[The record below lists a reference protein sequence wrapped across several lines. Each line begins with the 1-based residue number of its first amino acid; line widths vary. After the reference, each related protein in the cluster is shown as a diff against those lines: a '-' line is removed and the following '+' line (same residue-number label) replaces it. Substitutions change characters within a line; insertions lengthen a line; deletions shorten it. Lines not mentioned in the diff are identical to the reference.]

1 MLIAL
6 AGCGAPT
13 PGERLDLDPRA
24 ALCYTATNRVLDL
37 QPLPGGE
44 VWAATEGG
52 LLRFAADG
60 TLLEK
65 LSRSDGLSAHDLKG
79 LALAAD
85 GALWIATGDGVSRL
99 RDGRIDRFTTAEGLN
114 DDRCHGVAVGP
125 EGFVYVATE
134 RGVARFDGERFA
146 PFADTHEFSRRP
158 TYAIH
163 AAGDGTLWMAK
174 ENALTRWLGGSD
186 WQVYQRDPL
195 LPGPRAR
202 IVSNSVRAVA
212 TDAQGRPW
220 IGTHHG
226 LGHMDEQGWQRLAFA
241 ERLFAG
247 SGPLDNFIAAV
258 AVDAAGG
265 VWIGHG
271 DAKDFE
277 DGVGA
282 ARFDERGWDYFTT
295 ADGLPD
301 NRVHRIRV
309 ASDGTVWLATSR
321 GIARYADGRF
331 ESLGH
336 AGELPSNHVTGFV
349 RGADGEVT
357 VLTAGDAPAAAPAK
371 PRLSLGPDGRPG
383 VAVYDGQ
390 GRLWVGT
397 RNDGLWR
404 RDGDG
409 SDHSGHTWTEAV
421 LGGHSLPRD
430 ITALLFE
437 DETTLWV
444 GTVTEGAIRLDL
456 GATVESEPSRGDS

>member
-6 AGCGAPT
+6 AGCGAPA
-13 PGERLDLDPRA
+13 PGERLDLDPLA
-24 ALCYTATNRVLDL
+24 ALCHTATNRVLDL

-65 LSRSDGLSAHDLKG
+65 RTRSDGLAGHALKG
-79 LALAAD
+79 LALAPD
-85 GALWIATGDGVSRL
+85 GALWIASGDGVSRL
-99 RDGRIDRFTTAEGLN
+99 RDGRIDRFTTADGLN
-114 DDRCHGVAVGP
+114 DDRCYGVAIGP

-163 AAGDGTLWMAK
+163 AAADGTLWIAK

-186 WQVYQRDPL
+186 WQVFQRDPL
-195 LPGPRAR
+195 IPGPRAR

-212 TDAQGRPW
+212 TDAEGRPW
-220 IGTHHG
+220 IGTHHR
-226 LGHMDEQGWQRLAFA
+226 LGHLADEGWRRLAFA

-247 SGPLDNFIAAV
+247 SGPLDNHVATV
-258 AVDAAGG
+258 AVDDAGG

-271 DAKDFE
+271 DSRDFE
-277 DGVGA
+277 GGVGA
-282 ARFDERGWDYFTT
+282 ARFDDDGWDYFTV

-309 ASDGTVWLATSR
+309 AEDGAVWLATSG
-321 GIARYADGRF
+321 GIARYRDGRF
-331 ESLGH
+331 DGMGN
-336 AGELPSNHVTGFV
+336 AGELPSNHVTGFT
-349 RGADGEVT
+349 RGDDGGVS
-357 VLTAGDAPAAAPAK
+357 VLTAGDDATAPARQRISP
-371 PRLSLGPDGRPG
+371 GPDGRPG
-383 VAVYDGQ
+383 IAVRDGQ
-390 GRLWVGT
+390 GRLWIAT
-397 RNDGLWR
+397 RDNGLWL
-404 RDGDG
+404 RDHGG
-409 SDHSGHTWTEAV
+409 YTWTEV
-421 LGGHSLPRD
+421 LLGGRPLPRY
-430 ITALLFE
+430 ITALFFE
-437 DETTLWV
+437 NDTTLWV

-456 GATVESEPSRGDS
+456 GATIDSPRLQGDS